1 LADPEE
7 EEPMQ
12 AAWVAEQD
20 ACSETALLVGG
31 RQDRVAHQLHITKT
45 TILQQIDVK
54 LFIKNSKTSFPAH
67 QGREMVEH
75 KNAVAP

>member
-1 LADPEE
+1 
-7 EEPMQ
+7 MQ
-12 AAWVAEQD
+12 AAWVVEQD

-31 RQDRVAHQLHITKT
+31 RQDRVAHQLHITKAT
-45 TILQQIDVK
+45 TLQLDVK
-54 LFIKNSKTSFPAH
+54 LFIKSNKTSFQSFQAH